1 MVTDAAQAAISLADQ
16 TVRNVA
22 VELLAAHNR
31 QPHFRAALF
40 AVMGDD
46 AHERYFGDEQPREP
60 WVLASPFST
69 EQQRADWC
77 ALAREEAEVLI
88 RTRLDEHITD
98 RTQVEQ
104 RLRDALVAAFRV
116 HLKLDTDSLDAANH
130 DSAADRIGEAIVA
143 LVAQRPCELA
153 ADVDGAFER
162 RLDALGLRHLLCERC
177 RGHVLPLPLRRLV
190 WRLRLG
196 GDSAALERVDNQI
209 AATADA
215 LAISDPSRSPIASTV
230 TRLVEANFRASWR
243 KVAVA
248 RSNVLRVTLTAERAL
263 NELYVFAGAIIP
275 IDRRAVSV
283 AVALAHIFAL
293 DSKATEFMLIL
304 YNFLT
309 RLAPRVDTRDTASRA
324 MAATCLEALARTD
337 EELAAHLRL
346 ISGESLCRSLLDSY
360 LSPLLPLETLLFV
373 WDHCVLC
380 GWESQLP
387 RCLAHILHML
397 RYQLLIT
404 THLDEVQNVLLRT
417 SGLVRLSDLQAAL
430 RQAIDN
436 P

>member
-1 MVTDAAQAAISLADQ
+1 MLTDAARTAIGLADQ
-16 TVRNVA
+16 TVKKVA
-22 VELLAAHNR
+22 VELLAAHQR

-40 AVMGDD
+40 AVMGDG
-46 AHERYFGDEQPREP
+46 AHERYFGDEMPREP

-69 EQQRADWC
+69 EEQRADWC
-77 ALAREEAEVLI
+77 ALAREEAEALI
-88 RTRLDEHITD
+88 QTRLDEDTHE
-98 RTQVEQ
+98 RTQVERQ
-104 RLRDALVAAFRV
+104 LRDALLAAFRV
-116 HLKLDTDSLDAANH
+116 HLKLDTESLEAADH
-130 DSAADRIGEAIVA
+130 DSAADRIADAIVA

-162 RLDALGLRHLLCERC
+162 RLDALGLRRLLCERC

-196 GDSAALERVDNQI
+196 GDSAALDRAGTQI
-209 AATADA
+209 AATAHA
-215 LAISDPSRSPIASTV
+215 LGISDPTRSPIASTI
-230 TRLVEANFRASWR
+230 TRLVETNFRASWR

-263 NELYVFAGAIIP
+263 NELYIFAGSFIP

-293 DSKATEFMLIL
+293 DSKATEFLLIL

-309 RLAPRVDTRDTASRA
+309 RLAPRVDTRNTASQA
-324 MAATCLEALARTD
+324 MAATCLETLAGNDR
-337 EELAAHLRL
+337 ELAAHLRC
-346 ISGESLCRSLLDSY
+346 ISGEALCRSLLDAY
-360 LSPLLPLETLLFV
+360 LSPLLPLEALLFV
-373 WDHCVLC
+373 WDHCILC
-380 GWESQLP
+380 GWEDQLP

-397 RYQLLIT
+397 RFQLLVIT
-404 THLDEVQNVLLRT
+404 QLDEAKDVLLRT
-417 SGLVRLSDLQAAL
+417 PGLIRLADLQAVLQQSTDA
-430 RQAIDN
+430 